1 MPENNPFA
9 LKGGTLTFLLSL
21 FECKG
26 MTKSKLKGMFA
37 YVLFY

>member
-1 MPENNPFA
+1 MSENNPFA
-9 LKGGTLTFLLSL
+9 LKDGTLTFLLSL

-26 MTKSKLKGMFA
+26 MTKSKLRDMFA

>member
-9 LKGGTLTFLLSL
+9 LKGGTLTFLLSF
-21 FECKG
+21 FEYKG
-26 MTKSKLKGMFA
+26 IAKSKLKDMFT

>member
-1 MPENNPFA
+1 MTENNPFA
-9 LKGGTLTFLLSL
+9 LKDGTLTFLLSL

-26 MTKSKLKGMFA
+26 ISKSKLRDMFA

>member
-9 LKGGTLTFLLSL
+9 LKDGALTFLLSL
-21 FECKG
+21 FEYKG
-26 MTKSKLKGMFA
+26 MTKSKYKDMFT

>member
-9 LKGGTLTFLLSL
+9 LKSGALAFLLSL

-26 MTKSKLKGMFA
+26 MTKSKYKDIFA

>member
-1 MPENNPFA
+1 MSENNPFA
-9 LKGGTLTFLLSL
+9 LKDGTLTFLLYL

-26 MTKSKLKGMFA
+26 ISKSKIRNMFA